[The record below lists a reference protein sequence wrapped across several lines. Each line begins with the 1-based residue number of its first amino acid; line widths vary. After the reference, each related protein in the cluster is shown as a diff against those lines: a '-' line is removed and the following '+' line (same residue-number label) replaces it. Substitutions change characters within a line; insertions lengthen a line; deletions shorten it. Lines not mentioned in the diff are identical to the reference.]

1 VAVHVLIWHDHRH
14 ISSTL
19 PLPSAYKMPEFD
31 LRKVYRRLKRSKTP
45 RGTTHPTSSGQDT
58 VRNSVDSGGGGHPT
72 SESAIVLLDIASSI
86 SRATD
91 LRDPLN
97 SMSEALMKV
106 LDTAKVS
113 HLSMQQFLF
122 CAETRIECRFIEGKL
137 ECAPQET
144 SIPP

>member
-1 VAVHVLIWHDHRH
+1 
-14 ISSTL
+14 
-19 PLPSAYKMPEFD
+19 MPEFD
-31 LRKVYRRLKRSKTP
+31 LRKVFRRLKGGKAA
-45 RGTTHPTSSGQDT
+45 RGTTHPTSSGKDT
-58 VRNSVDSGGGGHPT
+58 VRNSVDSGVGGHPT

-106 LDTAKVS
+106 LDTAQVR

-122 CAETRIECRFIEGKL
+122 CAEDRIEYRFFEGRM
-137 ECAPQET
+137 EYAPQAT